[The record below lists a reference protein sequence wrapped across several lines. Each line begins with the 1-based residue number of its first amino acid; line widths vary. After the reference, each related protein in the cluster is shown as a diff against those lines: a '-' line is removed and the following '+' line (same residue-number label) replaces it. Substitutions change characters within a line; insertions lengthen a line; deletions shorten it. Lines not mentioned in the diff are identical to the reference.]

1 MNKICGYTCEH
12 NKGGVCQI
20 TICDKQPYMTTTT
33 ITNDNSCGIR
43 ISNEDIST
51 STGKIIING
60 VEITDV
66 KSWEKVISTLEEKN
80 KEIERL
86 NNIINLIKNN
96 IDITIQIIKE
106 QPTGN
111 DEWIL
116 ERLNGIK
123 NIGEL
128 KEGK

>member
-1 MNKICGYTCEH
+1 MIMIEKLE
-12 NKGGVCQI
+12 KA
-20 TICDKQPYMTTTT
+20 M
-33 ITNDNSCGIR
+33 
-43 ISNEDIST
+43 E
-51 STGKIIING
+51 GKISYKDLIIENQG
-60 VEITDV
+60 
-66 KSWEKVISTLEEKN
+66 

-86 NNIINLIKNN
+86 NNIIYLIKNS

-123 NIGEL
+123 NIGEEL

>member
-1 MNKICGYTCEH
+1 MIGFLSPESVYEDQLGNLSM
-12 NKGGVCQI
+12 QI
-20 TICDKQPYMTTTT
+20 
-33 ITNDNSCGIR
+33 
-43 ISNEDIST
+43 NEKD
-51 STGKIIING
+51 
-60 VEITDV
+60 
-66 KSWEKVISTLEEKN
+66 

-86 NNIINLIKNN
+86 NNIIYLIKNN
-96 IDITIQIIKE
+96 IGITIQIIKE

-123 NIGEL
+123 NIEEL